1 MSLKLT
7 ESENVKVLISL
18 AITKFLAQEYKV
30 CYILQLCILYQV
42 PEVTEGEAFHD
53 CIALMI
59 NVKAKIKNAVAI
71 PALNTS
77 NGFIIVNCAVCC
89 CIQFTQQDN
98 PLKKTVGNLYSFVIN
113 QRSNYV

>member
-7 ESENVKVLISL
+7 ENKNVKVLISL
-18 AITKFLAQEYKV
+18 AITKFLAQEYQV
-30 CYILQLCILYQV
+30 RYILYQV

-59 NVKAKIKNAVAI
+59 NFKAKIKNAVAI

-77 NGFIIVNCAVCC
+77 NGFIIVNCSVCC